1 MRTYH
6 NLISFVVFVSLVFQ
20 PLFTL
25 SAQELRLPAA
35 DVSAPNIEH
44 KTITEKVAVGQPL
57 AISVTATDD
66 TGIKSVILHYRV
78 VGDAK
83 FKSLTMVKGEGSD
96 KYIAEIPEDDVR
108 IPGIEYYIEAA
119 DLAGNKVLRG
129 YSFSPLKV
137 VVVPAGYQET
147 VVATPSPETKPE
159 DKSQEKGFFARNWMW
174 IGLGVLAVGGLAAAV
189 GGGGGGGGGGDNTP
203 STGSIT
209 VSAPVP
215 Q

>member
-6 NLISFVVFVSLVFQ
+6 NLITFVVLVSLVFQ

-25 SAQELRLPAA
+25 SAQELKLPAP

-44 KTITEKVAVGQPL
+44 DTITEKIKVGQPL
-57 AISVTATDD
+57 AISVTATDN
-66 TGIKSVILHYRV
+66 TGIKSVILYYRV

-83 FKSLTMVKGEGSD
+83 FKYLTMVKGEGSD
-96 KYIAEIPEDDVR
+96 KYSAEIPEDDVR

-137 VVVPAGYQET
+137 VVVPEGYKKEA
-147 VVATPSPETKPE
+147 VVATPPPEPKPGE
-159 DKSQEKGFFARNWMW
+159 KKKEKGFFARNWMW
-174 IGLGVLAVGGLAAAV
+174 IGLGVLAVGGIAAAV
-189 GGGGGGGGGGDNTP
+189 GGGGGGGDTTP
-203 STGSIT
+203 TTTIT
-209 VSAPVP
+209 VTAPDP
-215 Q
+215 R